1 MKLFDEI
8 PTQRPLT
15 PLLDTLD
22 APAGLRRMTLA
33 QLRQVADEL
42 RAYLLYSVGVSGGH
56 FGAGLGVVELTV
68 ALHRA
73 LQTPHDRLVWDVG
86 HQAYPHK
93 ILTGRRDALTGIRQ
107 YGGLAAFPRREESP
121 YDTFGVGHSS
131 TSISAALGMAL
142 SARAKGEKRRACAVI
157 GDGALTAGMA
167 FEALAHAGHVKANLL
182 VVLNDNEMSI
192 SENVGGMASYLTR
205 ILTSKPYAAVRENGK
220 RVLSHLPGALEL
232 ARRTEEHVKGMISP
246 ATLFEEM
253 GFHYIGPIDGH
264 DLAALNQALEALRDQ
279 EGPQFLHVRTR
290 KGRGFRPAEADP
302 IGFHAITKLERKP
315 PAPPRV
321 DAERPPAAAASTS
334 KPDDASRPQPR
345 SEDILRPKPRSE
357 EMLRPKPRKY
367 CNVFGDWL
375 CDMAAADTRLIG
387 ITPAMREGSDLIR
400 FSQTYPERYY
410 DVAIAEQHAVTLA
423 AGMACEAMK
432 PVVAIY
438 STFLQRGY
446 DQLVHDVAV
455 QHLDVTFAIDRAGL
469 VGEDGPTHH
478 GALDLSYLRCVP
490 GLVILAPADEAE
502 CRAMLTTAYHHPGP
516 AAVRY
521 PRGTGPGSELPQDL
535 EAQVPIGRAQTRRE
549 GERVALLA
557 FGSLNTPAAEVAERL
572 GATHLNMR
580 SVKPLDR
587 DAIVAAAQTHEL
599 LVTLEENVVAGGAGS
614 GVNELLAAEGL
625 MPAVLNLGIPDAFVE
640 HGKPAE
646 LLRDCGLDAAGIEAA
661 IRARLNLNDN

>member
-8 PTQRPLT
+8 PAERPAT

-22 APAGLRRMTLA
+22 TPAALRAMSTA
-33 QLRQVADEL
+33 QLAQVADEL

-68 ALHRA
+68 ALHQA
-73 LQTPHDRLVWDVG
+73 LETPHDRLVWDVG

-93 ILTGRRDALTGIRQ
+93 ILTGRREAMTNIRH
-107 YGGLAAFPRREESP
+107 YGGLAAFPRRAESE

-142 SARAKGEKRRACAVI
+142 ASRARGESRRTCAVI

-167 FEALAHAGHVKANLL
+167 FEALAHAGHVDANLL

-192 SENVGGMASYLTR
+192 SENVGGIASYLAR
-205 ILTSKPYAAVRENGK
+205 ILVSTPYITMREGGK
-220 RVLSHLPGALEL
+220 KVLSHLPGALEL
-232 ARRTEEHVKGMISP
+232 ARRTEEHMKGMVSP

-253 GFHYIGPIDGH
+253 GFNYIGPIDGH
-264 DLAALNQALEALRDQ
+264 DLPLLVQTLRNMRDL
-279 EGPQFLHVRTR
+279 EGPQFLHVKTC
-290 KGRGFRPAEADP
+290 KGRGFLPAEADP
-302 IGFHAITKLERKP
+302 IGYHAITKLEKREPETHGDTP
-315 PAPPRV
+315 PPFK
-321 DAERPPAAAASTS
+321 PAAPVKT
-334 KPDDASRPQPR
+334 P
-345 SEDILRPKPRSE
+345 
-357 EMLRPKPRKY
+357 KY

-375 CDMAAADTRLIG
+375 CDMAAADERLMG

-400 FSQTYPERYY
+400 FSREYPERYF

-423 AGMACEAMK
+423 AGMACEGMK

-446 DQLVHDVAV
+446 DQLIHDVAV
-455 QHLDVTFAIDRAGL
+455 QALDVTFAIDRAGL

-478 GALDLSYLRCVP
+478 GSLDLSYLRCVP
-490 GLVILAPADEAE
+490 GLVVLAPADEAE
-502 CRAMLTTAYHHPGP
+502 CRAMLSTAYHHPGP

-521 PRGTGPGSELPQDL
+521 PRGAGPGVTIPAHLAPM
-535 EAQVPIGRAQTRRE
+535 PIGRAERRRE
-549 GERVALLA
+549 SGAEAGHRVALLA
-557 FGSLNTPAAEVAERL
+557 FGSLNTPAVEVAERL
-572 GATHLNMR
+572 DACHLNMR

-587 DAIVAAAQTHEL
+587 ETILEAAARHDL
-599 LVTLEENVVAGGAGS
+599 LVTLEENVVAGGVGS
-614 GVNELLAAEGL
+614 AVNELLMAEGVSVS
-625 MPAVLNLGIPDAFVE
+625 VLNLGLPDAFVE

-646 LLRDCGLDAAGIEAA
+646 LLANCGLDAEGIEAA
-661 IRARLNLNDN
+661 IRARLG